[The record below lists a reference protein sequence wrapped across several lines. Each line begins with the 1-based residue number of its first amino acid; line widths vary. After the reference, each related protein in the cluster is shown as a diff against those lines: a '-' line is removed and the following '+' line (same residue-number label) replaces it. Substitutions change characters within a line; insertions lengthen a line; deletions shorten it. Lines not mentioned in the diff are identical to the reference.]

1 MSIKFDLLH
10 ANFMSPEPRYLL
22 GAWTM
27 KPLIS
32 FAGVVALV
40 LATGMSS
47 SGAVTP
53 GGSHYSTAQ
62 LKQMIREAHTPE
74 QYTAIAR
81 YYDERHSEFSQKAA
95 DAKVEWER
103 RSQNTSGPAA
113 KYPRPVDVAH
123 NLYEYYVYRADDAA
137 LQADKYYHLASGTTT
152 AAK

>member
-1 MSIKFDLLH
+1 
-10 ANFMSPEPRYLL
+10 
-22 GAWTM
+22 M

-40 LATGMSS
+40 LAAGMSS

-53 GGSHYSTAQ
+53 GGPHYSAAQ
-62 LKQMIREAHTPE
+62 LKQMIREAHTPD

-81 YYDERHSEFSQKAA
+81 YYDVRHSEFSRKAA
-95 DAKVEWER
+95 DEKVEWER

-113 KYPRPVDVAH
+113 KYPRPVDVAR
-123 NLYEYYVYRADDAA
+123 NLYEYYEHEANDAA
-137 LQADKYYHLASGTTT
+137 FQADKYYQLASGTTT